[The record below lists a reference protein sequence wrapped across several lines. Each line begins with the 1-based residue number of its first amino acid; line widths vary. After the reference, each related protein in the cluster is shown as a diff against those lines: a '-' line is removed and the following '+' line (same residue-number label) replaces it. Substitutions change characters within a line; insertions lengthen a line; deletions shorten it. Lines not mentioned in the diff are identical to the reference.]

1 MFRQF
6 LVFFKHWLR
15 WLWRYGL
22 ILSLLAVLFV
32 ALVPR
37 STVLISDRW
46 QAIAYEVS
54 PYQFDYIGWEIQAI
68 AAKAE
73 QTLFGRHAFMT
84 EAERSQFVR
93 DYMADLGR
101 ARQLEGQ
108 ITQVY
113 TDPAI
118 ADPIAASSDWRA
130 ERDQLR
136 ADLAARQSTAE
147 AILEGQVAAVLVDE
161 GFGVLGQLLPPMA
174 MRFTQVPMLLVAS
187 PRDTIRLARSINLYA
202 LPIDEI
208 VALEA
213 RIDER
218 YDVASLIVPLG
229 GIALYP
235 AMIAETTSI
244 PFAVDTFAHEWLH
257 HYLLAFPLG
266 LHYFTTVDGFSGEAR
281 IINET
286 TAELFGN
293 EIGHKVLARYYPDLL
308 PPEPVTP
315 PPVTEPPPTDPDAFD
330 FGVAMHETRVTVDA
344 LLTEGQ
350 VEAAEAYMEERRQ
363 LFYENGYRIRKLN
376 QAYFAFYGGYQ
387 SGGIPG
393 VGGQDPIGPAVRRLR
408 DQSSNLHDFIIQMR
422 GITSRDALLAVAGE

>member
-1 MFRQF
+1 VFRQF

-202 LPIDEI
+202 LPIDKI

>member
-1 MFRQF
+1 VFRQF

-202 LPIDEI
+202 LPIDKI

-330 FGVAMHETRVTVDA
+330 FGAAMHETRVTVDA
-344 LLTEGQ
+344 LLAEGQ

>member
-330 FGVAMHETRVTVDA
+330 FGAAMHETRVTVDA
-344 LLTEGQ
+344 LLAEGQ

>member
-1 MFRQF
+1 VFRQF

-330 FGVAMHETRVTVDA
+330 FGAAMHETRVTVDA
-344 LLTEGQ
+344 LLAEGQ

>member
-202 LPIDEI
+202 LPIDKI

-330 FGVAMHETRVTVDA
+330 FGAAMHETRVTVDA
-344 LLTEGQ
+344 LLAEGQ

>member
-6 LVFFKHWLR
+6 LVFLKHRLR

-54 PYQFDYIGWEIQAI
+54 PHQFDYIGWEIQAI

-73 QTLFGRHAFMT
+73 QTLFGRHALMP

-93 DYMADLGR
+93 EYMADLGR

-108 ITQVY
+108 ITQAY

-118 ADPIAASSDWRA
+118 ADPVTASSEWRA

-147 AILEGQVAAVLVDE
+147 AILEGQVAAVLVGE

-174 MRFTQVPMLLVAS
+174 MHFTQVPMLLVVS

-293 EIGHKVLARYYPDLL
+293 EIGRKVLARYYPDLL
-308 PPEPVTP
+308 PPETVTP
-315 PPVTEPPPTDPDAFD
+315 PPVTQPPPGDPDAFD
-330 FGVAMHETRVTVDA
+330 FGAAMHETRVTVDA
-344 LLTEGQ
+344 LLAEDQ
-350 VEAAEAYMEERRQ
+350 VESAEAYMEERRQ

-408 DQSSNLHDFIIQMR
+408 DQSSNLHDFVVQMR

>member
-202 LPIDEI
+202 LPIDKI